1 MWVAK
6 LSPLSAPRNS
16 RNYNYFHDVM
26 GFIGFKDTL
35 QELLDYIRNPEDGY
49 EELHIENTTGKD
61 NEADSDGIKYYLTI
75 NSLYM
80 GFPIEFEIYD
90 LNDIDGCNELAK
102 EELTEVREYVN
113 AKNQEESNVVSTK
126 LSADDKAEFYGQ
138 LIDVVEDF
146 LDAREITRD
155 DLKNPDRDDI
165 EDQENI
171 EDAAIIYGEDYDEL
185 REGFSAVIENW
196 FDAKS

>member
-90 LNDIDGCNELAK
+90 LDDIDGCNELAK
-102 EELTEVREYVN
+102 NDLLEVREYIN
-113 AKNQEESNVVSTK
+113 AKHQKECKREITK
-126 LSADDKAEFYGQ
+126 LNADDKAEFYGQ
-138 LIDVVEDF
+138 LIDVFEDF
-146 LDAREITRD
+146 LDARGITRD

-165 EDQENI
+165 EDREDT

-185 REGFSAVIENW
+185 REGLSTVIENW
-196 FDAKS
+196 FDVKP

>member
-6 LSPLSAPRNS
+6 LSPLNAPRY
-16 RNYNYFHDVM
+16 YNYFHDVM

-49 EELHIENTTGKD
+49 EELHLENTTGKD
-61 NEADSDGIKYYLTI
+61 NEADSNGIKYYLMI

-90 LNDIDGCNELAK
+90 LDDIDGCDELVK

-126 LSADDKAEFYGQ
+126 MNTDNKAEFYGQ
-138 LIDVVEDF
+138 IIDLFEDF
-146 LDAREITRD
+146 LEAHGITRE
-155 DLKNPDRDDI
+155 DLTHSDQEDI
-165 EDQENI
+165 ENPV
-171 EDAAIIYGEDYDEL
+171 IICGEDYDKL
-185 REGFSAVIENW
+185 RNGLSEIIEDR
-196 FDAKS
+196 FGIKF